1 MSKEKSNGEG
11 GSAMKF
17 VGFVIGLSLIIA
29 SVLMF
34 QANNSED
41 FDACSDVA
49 WSVEE
54 LTNNLEAKGVP
65 SDVATAQAI
74 KTVQGRC

>member
-1 MSKEKSNGEG
+1 MHSEKPTSEG
-11 GSAMKF
+11 GSAVKF
-17 VGFVIGLSLIIA
+17 VGFVIGLSLIVA

-65 SDVATAQAI
+65 SDLATEQAI
-74 KTVQGRC
+74 KTVGDRC

>member
-1 MSKEKSNGEG
+1 MR
-11 GSAMKF
+11 F
-17 VGFVIGLSLIIA
+17 LGFVIGLSLIVA

-41 FDACSDVA
+41 FDSCSDKTF
-49 WSVEE
+49 SVEQ
-54 LTNNLEAKGVP
+54 LTNNLIAKGVP

-74 KTVQGRC
+74 KTVAYRC

>member
-1 MSKEKSNGEG
+1 MHKDEQNVKGW
-11 GSAMKF
+11 SAMKF
-17 VGFVIGLSLIIA
+17 VGFVIGLSLIVA

-41 FDACSDVA
+41 FDACSDRA
-49 WSVEE
+49 FSVEQ

-65 SDVATAQAI
+65 SDLATAQAI
-74 KTVQGRC
+74 KTVGDRC

>member
-1 MSKEKSNGEG
+1 MSKEKSNGKG
-11 GSAMKF
+11 WSAMKF
-17 VGFVIGLSLIIA
+17 VGFVIGLSLIVA

-41 FDACSDVA
+41 FDACSDVTF
-49 WSVEE
+49 SVEQ